1 MTSPQSLTVDAHGY
15 VTHYWELAPDA
26 PESTVVL
33 VHDGSFGSDA
43 WTTWSGVIPRLAE
56 RYRVLAPDLLG
67 FGGTDKVVYLD
78 RSPYAYRTAHLA
90 AFCAAVG
97 VAAPEGAHFVGHSFG
112 GSLVLRALASTPS
125 ALPARSGVSIS
136 GSGGPWRSR
145 QALEDLGRFDGTEED
160 VRRLLSLMMDEDRPG
175 FDENARAR
183 YANTRKP
190 GHVEAILAGRLKH
203 PAPPEPAAPA
213 AASASSAKPAEAP
226 WPEPLRDCPVPVLIV
241 GGDRDTLLEP
251 GWTEHFEGL
260 SPTVSVRRLGD
271 ARHAPN
277 VEQPEATAEL
287 LGAFL
292 SEADRAGAPA
302 VP

>member
-1 MTSPQSLTVDAHGY
+1 MTAPQSLTVDAHGY
-15 VTHYWELAPDA
+15 ATHYWELAPDS

-43 WTTWSGVIPRLAE
+43 WTTWGEVIPHLGR
-56 RYRVLAPDLLG
+56 RFRVLAPDLLG

-97 VAAPEGAHFVGHSFG
+97 VTEPEGAHFVGHSFG
-112 GSLVLRALASTPS
+112 GSLVLRALASTPGALG

-175 FDENARAR
+175 FEENARAR

-190 GHVEAILAGRLKH
+190 GHVEACLAGRLKH
-203 PAPPEPAAPA
+203 PAPPAP
-213 AASASSAKPAEAP
+213 SGSSGKPAEPP
-226 WPEPLRDCPVPVLIV
+226 WPEPLRDCPVPLLVV

-260 SPTVSVRRLGD
+260 SPRISVRRLPE

-277 VEQPEATAEL
+277 VEQPEATAGLVAE
-287 LGAFL
+287 FI
-292 SEADRAGAPA
+292 SEADRAGTPAAP
-302 VP
+302 